1 LFLTCRL
8 CEIKPLSLAPRLETL
23 DGKTDSLADGTLEGE
38 YEFMVELQ
46 GWFSRNMPALKT
58 PLRSKR
64 EDRLM
69 HASELWAEF

>member
-1 LFLTCRL
+1 LSLIIY
-8 CEIKPLSLAPRLETL
+8 EIKPLSLAPRLDTL
-23 DGKTDSLADGTLEGE
+23 DGKTDSLADGTLGGE

-46 GWFSRNMPALKT
+46 GWFSRNMAAVKT

-69 HASELWAEF
+69 HTSELWAEF